1 MFEFE
6 AFIPSFKTNN
16 SNPNMADKTAYNNLK
31 GLLEGIAADGRIS
44 SSEFQALKSWCQTHQ
59 QLADQKKVFG
69 LFHSKISKIVAD
81 GKVTSEEIEEMRQ
94 VLRKY
99 EYYFN
104 IADDLK
110 ADLHFL
116 QGICYGIMADGDI
129 NKYELHMLKQ
139 WLSDNAPIKTT
150 KPFNE
155 IYGIIES
162 VLEDGKI
169 DDDEYKR
176 LQAYFKEFIKLD

>member
-1 MFEFE
+1 
-6 AFIPSFKTNN
+6 
-16 SNPNMADKTAYNNLK
+16 MADKTAYNNLK

-44 SSEFQALKSWCQTHQ
+44 SNEFQALKSWCQTHQ
-59 QLADQKKVFG
+59 QLAEEKKVFG
-69 LFHSKISKIVAD
+69 LFHKKILKIVSD
-81 GKVTSEEIEEMRQ
+81 GKVTSEEIGEMKQ
-94 VLRKY
+94 ILNKY

-104 IADDLK
+104 LSVDLK

-139 WLSDNAPIKTT
+139 WLSDNAPIRTT
-150 KPFNE
+150 KPFDE

-169 DDDEYKR
+169 DDKEYKK
-176 LQAYFKEFIKLD
+176 LQTYFKEFIKLE